1 MVASGTFKEVQV
13 MSVRDPFPTRFIVI
27 GKEAIARI
35 YTACS
40 IGNDGLRCIFHTV
53 ETNLQ
58 GRRYEDFPEAR

>member
-1 MVASGTFKEVQV
+1 MEVQV
-13 MSVRDPFPTRFIVI
+13 MSVKDPFPTRLIVV

-35 YTACS
+35 YTVCS

>member
-1 MVASGTFKEVQV
+1 
-13 MSVRDPFPTRFIVI
+13 MSVRDPFPVRFVVV

-40 IGNDGLRCIFHTV
+40 IGNDGLRCIFHIV